1 MGPIRGLFRSRKFLL
16 TLLAAV
22 QAVVLNYFRV
32 DQNVWLSISAVL
44 VILIHSIAV
53 EDAAEKGAAGG
64 SVGGFDLPSD
74 AGTVRTTTTT
84 EATMEPDADKQGAER
99 MPDDARDE

>member
-1 MGPIRGLFRSRKFLL
+1 MMAPIRGLFRSRKFLL

-22 QAVVLNYFRV
+22 QAVVLNYFNV

-53 EDAAEKGAAGG
+53 EDAAEKSSG
-64 SVGGFDLPSD
+64 SGGFSLPSD
-74 AGTVRTTTTT
+74 TSTVTTTI
-84 EATMEPDADKQGAER
+84 EATMEPEQGDGEMTHAKS
-99 MPDDARDE
+99 DE

>member
-84 EATMEPDADKQGAER
+84 EATMEPDADKQGAEPR
-99 MPDDARDE
+99 PNAAHD